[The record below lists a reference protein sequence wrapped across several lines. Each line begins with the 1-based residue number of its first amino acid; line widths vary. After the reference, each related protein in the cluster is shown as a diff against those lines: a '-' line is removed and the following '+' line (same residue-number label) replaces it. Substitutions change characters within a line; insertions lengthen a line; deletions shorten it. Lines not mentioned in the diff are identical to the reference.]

1 DLGFPARVLVLRFRR
16 RKMGERVKGTVKW
29 FNVTKGFGFISPDDG
44 GEDLFVHQS
53 AIKSDGYRSLNE
65 NDAVEFE
72 IITGDDGRTKASDV
86 TAPGGGALSGG
97 SRPGEGGGDRGG
109 RGGYGGGGG
118 GAAAVSATSAAR
130 RATSPGTAPRA
141 AAAAATEAVAAVA
154 VAAAVAA
161 ASPAASPAT
170 SPASAPTRPTRRHS
184 SSDLSAPFTLAPL
197 PTS

>member
-1 DLGFPARVLVLRFRR
+1 
-16 RKMGERVKGTVKW
+16 MGERVKGTVKW
-29 FNVTKGFGFISPDDG
+29 FNVTKGFGFISPEDG
-44 GEDLFVHQS
+44 SEDLFVHQS

-65 NDAVEFE
+65 NDTVEFE
-72 IITGDDGRTKASDV
+72 VITGDDGRTKASDV

-97 SRPGEGGGDRGG
+97 SRPGDGGGDRGG
-109 RGGYGGGGG
+109 R
-118 GAAAVSATSAAR
+118 
-130 RATSPGTAPRA
+130 TSPGTAPRAVVVA
-141 AAAAATEAVAAVA
+141 AAAAATEAVVAVA
-154 VAAAVAA
+154 AAAAVAA